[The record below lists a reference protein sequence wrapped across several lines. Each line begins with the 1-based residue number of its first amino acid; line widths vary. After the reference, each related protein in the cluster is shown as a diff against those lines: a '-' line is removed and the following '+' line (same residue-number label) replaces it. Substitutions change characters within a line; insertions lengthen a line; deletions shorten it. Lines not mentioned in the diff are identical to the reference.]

1 MEAGYEG
8 CQAAPPIRRWCNV
21 SGAGVMQP
29 LPSSI
34 VYDMMKARGF
44 DDCVLPSGIRPID
57 PATRITGRAFTI
69 SGHETRELTADETL
83 LRWSSMLSAI
93 PGGTI
98 TVCQPNTHAIALMGE
113 LSANALKLKGV
124 QGYICD
130 AGCRDVSLVGE
141 VGLPVYCTHYTPR
154 DVVGRWTWDRLGE
167 PIVIGGVQIETGD
180 LVVGD
185 LDGIVIVPA
194 SLAEAVVED
203 ANRALSTESDMRREI
218 LKGTDP
224 RQAYLIHR
232 KF

>member
-1 MEAGYEG
+1 L
-8 CQAAPPIRRWCNV
+8 
-21 SGAGVMQP
+21 QP

-34 VYDMMKARGF
+34 VYDMMKARGLE
-44 DDCVLPSGIRPID
+44 DCVLPSSIRPID

-69 SGHETRELTADETL
+69 SGHETRELNADETL

-93 PGGTI
+93 PGGSI
-98 TVCQPNTHAIALMGE
+98 AVCQPNTHAIALMGE
-113 LSANALKLKGV
+113 LSANALKIKGV

-130 AGCRDVSLVGE
+130 AGCRDVSLVQE
-141 VGLPVYCTHYTPR
+141 VGLPVYCTHNTPR

-167 PIVIGGVQIETGD
+167 PIEIGGVSIATGD

-185 LDGIVIVPA
+185 LDGVVIVPA
-194 SLAEAVVED
+194 AIAEEVIAEAT
-203 ANRALSTESDMRREI
+203 RALSTETDMRREI

-224 RQAYLIHR
+224 KQAYLIHR

>member
-1 MEAGYEG
+1 M
-8 CQAAPPIRRWCNV
+8 N
-21 SGAGVMQP
+21 GAGALQP

-34 VYDMMKARGF
+34 VYDMMKARGR

-69 SGHETRELTADETL
+69 SGHETLELSADETL

-93 PGGTI
+93 PGGCI
-98 TVCQPNTHAIALMGE
+98 AVCQPNTHAIALMGE
-113 LSANALKLKGV
+113 LSANALKIKGV

-130 AGCRDVSLVGE
+130 AGCRDVRLVQE
-141 VGLPVYCTHYTPR
+141 VGLPVYCTHNTPR

-167 PIVIGGVQIETGD
+167 PIEIGGVVIATGD

-194 SLAEAVVED
+194 AIADAVVEE
-203 ANRALSTESDMRREI
+203 AVRALSTESDMRREI

-224 RQAYLIHR
+224 KKAYLIHR